1 MTLFYI
7 LLFSIL
13 GSIGAVSLAAVV
25 LVIPGKWS
33 DQLVP
38 LLVNYAIGT
47 LLGAA
52 LLGMIPHAVEHLS
65 AYTVMFFVLFGIV
78 AFYILESFML
88 WRHCHQKDCPVH
100 SAAGSLI
107 LIGDAFH
114 NFVDGIL
121 IASTFMVSISTGLV
135 ASLAVIAH
143 EIPQEVGDFS
153 ILLHSGYS
161 RSKAFFYNALSS
173 STTIIGALL
182 GYFMITEIRRIAPY
196 MLCISAASFL
206 YIALADLIPSRRQKR
221 DLRALVVELILIAA
235 GVLTIWL
242 FHRH

>member
-7 LLFSIL
+7 LLFSVL

-25 LVIPGKWS
+25 LIIPGKWS
-33 DQLVP
+33 DQFVP

-52 LLGMIPHAVEHLS
+52 LLGMIPHAVEHLP
-65 AYTVMFFVLFGIV
+65 AHTVMFFVLFGII

-121 IASTFMVSISTGLV
+121 IASTFMVSISAGLV

-182 GYFMITEIRRIAPY
+182 GYFMITEIKQIAPY